1 MGSGAAESARS
12 APVAESKGPV
22 ATEANGAAESAHSA
36 PVAVEAGANGA
47 AESAHS
53 APVAVEAEAKEVA
66 EANGAEETEAKG
78 AEEAEPMAIY
88 MKGKLFLGREL
99 GGKCPIIKVTR
110 RVIWVL

>member
-53 APVAVEAEAKEVA
+53 APVA
-66 EANGAEETEAKG
+66 EETEAKG

-88 MKGKLFLGREL
+88 MKGKLLLRDDR
-99 GGKCPIIKVTR
+99 PIIKVTR
-110 RVIWVL
+110 REIWVL